1 MKAKASRA
9 SNQLFALPLGA
20 ALIDL
25 AFQKGASD
33 PLNPI
38 KFWILGLLAA
48 WCLANLSTFSELRG
62 ILKTSLATKVFLTIL
77 GLVIFFFFVSLIFT
91 DNKPIGLLGETGR
104 NIGFLNYLFL
114 AIIAFYSA
122 TKLNVINIKNL
133 YYSIFVL
140 SSFFAVY
147 GSFQHYGKD
156 FIKWV
161 NQYNS
166 IILFTGNPD
175 FAGSLLGL
183 FAVINFSAL
192 FLDFSKKLK
201 YYLVALDFYLLV
213 LIYWTQAR
221 QGLVASAVGIGF
233 FTLILAWKK
242 NSKLGISLLCLEL
255 LAGLIS
261 ILGMLQIGP
270 MTKYL
275 FKSSITDRG
284 YNWRAAV
291 SMFKAHPFTGIGI
304 DRYGSYFPQ
313 YRAPK
318 YPLLFG
324 YQVTVTNSHN
334 VFLEIF
340 STAGVFAGLA
350 YIAMLCFI
358 GFRGY
363 VALRNT
369 QGKEQLLVAGVL
381 SGWLVFVAQSTI
393 SVDSLVLSIWGWILG
408 GAVVALSATK
418 IVEVTASEVN
428 RKNKQGRKSTDK
440 RVRNRVLTFT
450 AYAIVLLFIFIP
462 MYKNETASFRFAEVT
477 PPANTTQEA
486 IYVDLAKK
494 TFNQPLMNPAYKSN
508 IALSIARIDAQ
519 ASIPYFQEV
528 IKEDKRQTNAYSLL
542 ALVYEQLKNYGQG
555 ISVRKQLAVLDPY
568 GVPNLLILE
577 KDYIATGNKDLASQ
591 VASSIQAMAPGT
603 DSAIQAAKIISG

>member
-1 MKAKASRA
+1 MKAKVFRVS
-9 SNQLFALPLGA
+9 SQLFALPLGA

-48 WCLANLSTFSELRG
+48 WCLANLSTYSELRD
-62 ILKTSLATKVFLTIL
+62 ILKANRATKALLIIL
-77 GLVIFFFFVSLIFT
+77 GLLIFFFFASLIFT

-122 TKLNVINIKNL
+122 TKMNVINIKNL

-147 GSFQHYGKD
+147 GTFQHYGKD

-161 NQYNS
+161 NQYNP
-166 IILFTGNPD
+166 IILFAGNPD

-201 YYLVALDFYLLV
+201 YYLIVLNVYLSV

-221 QGLVASAVGIGF
+221 QGLVASVGGIGF

-284 YNWRAAV
+284 YNWRAAM
-291 SMFKAHPFTGIGI
+291 SMFKAHPFTGVGI
-304 DRYGSYFPQ
+304 DRYGSYFLQ

-440 RVRNRVLTFT
+440 RVRNRALTFT

-462 MYKNETASFRFAEVT
+462 MYKNETASFRFAQVI

-528 IKEDKRQTNAYSLL
+528 IKEDKRQTNAYYLL
-542 ALVYEQLKNYGQG
+542 ALVYEQLKNYSQG

-568 GVPNLLILE
+568 GVPNLLNLE

-591 VASSIQAMAPGT
+591 VASSIRAMAPGT

>member
-1 MKAKASRA
+1 M
-9 SNQLFALPLGA
+9 
-20 ALIDL
+20 
-25 AFQKGASD
+25 
-33 PLNPI
+33 
-38 KFWILGLLAA
+38 
-48 WCLANLSTFSELRG
+48 
-62 ILKTSLATKVFLTIL
+62 
-77 GLVIFFFFVSLIFT
+77 
-91 DNKPIGLLGETGR
+91 
-104 NIGFLNYLFL
+104 
-114 AIIAFYSA
+114 
-122 TKLNVINIKNL
+122 
-133 YYSIFVL
+133 
-140 SSFFAVY
+140 
-147 GSFQHYGKD
+147 
-156 FIKWV
+156 
-161 NQYNS
+161 
-166 IILFTGNPD
+166 
-175 FAGSLLGL
+175 
-183 FAVINFSAL
+183 
-192 FLDFSKKLK
+192 
-201 YYLVALDFYLLV
+201 
-213 LIYWTQAR
+213 
-221 QGLVASAVGIGF
+221 
-233 FTLILAWKK
+233 
-242 NSKLGISLLCLEL
+242 
-255 LAGLIS
+255 
-261 ILGMLQIGP
+261 
-270 MTKYL
+270 
-275 FKSSITDRG
+275 
-284 YNWRAAV
+284 
-291 SMFKAHPFTGIGI
+291 SMFKAHPFTGVGI
-304 DRYGSYFPQ
+304 DRYGSYFLQ

-318 YPLLFG
+318 YPLLLG

-542 ALVYEQLKNYGQG
+542 ALVYEQLKNYSQG

-568 GVPNLLILE
+568 GVPNLLNLE

-591 VASSIQAMAPGT
+591 VASSIRAMAPGT

>member
-1 MKAKASRA
+1 MKAKVFRVS
-9 SNQLFALPLGA
+9 SQLFALPLGA

-48 WCLANLSTFSELRG
+48 WCLANLSTYSELRD
-62 ILKTSLATKVFLTIL
+62 ILKANRATKALLIIL
-77 GLVIFFFFVSLIFT
+77 GLLIFFFFASLIFT

-122 TKLNVINIKNL
+122 TKMNVINIKNL

-147 GSFQHYGKD
+147 GTFQHYGKD

-161 NQYNS
+161 NQYNP
-166 IILFTGNPD
+166 IILFAGNPD

-201 YYLVALDFYLLV
+201 YYLIVLNVYLSV

-221 QGLVASAVGIGF
+221 QGLVASVGGIGF

-284 YNWRAAV
+284 YNWRAAM
-291 SMFKAHPFTGIGI
+291 SMFKAHPFTGVGI
-304 DRYGSYFPQ
+304 DRYGSYFLQ

-408 GAVVALSATK
+408 GAVVALSVTK
-418 IVEVTASEVN
+418 IVEVTGSEVS
-428 RKNKQGRKSTDK
+428 RKIKKGRKSTDK

-462 MYKNETASFRFAEVT
+462 MYKNETASFRFAQVI

-528 IKEDKRQTNAYSLL
+528 IKEDKRQTNAYFLL
-542 ALVYEQLKNYGQG
+542 ALVYEQLKNYSQG

-568 GVPNLLILE
+568 GVPNLLNLE

-591 VASSIQAMAPGT
+591 VASSIRAMAPGT

>member
-1 MKAKASRA
+1 MKAKAHKA

-20 ALIDL
+20 AMIDL

-48 WCLANLSTFSELRG
+48 WCLANLSTYSESRD
-62 ILKTSLATKVFLTIL
+62 ILIANRAIKPLVIIL
-77 GLVIFFFFVSLIFT
+77 GLLIFFFFVSLLFT
-91 DNKPIGLLGETGR
+91 DNKLTGLLGETGR

-122 TKLNVINIKNL
+122 IKLNAVNIKSI
-133 YYSIFVL
+133 YYSIFIL
-140 SSFFAVY
+140 SSFFAIY
-147 GSFQHYGKD
+147 GTFQHYGKD
-156 FIKWV
+156 FIRWV
-161 NQYNS
+161 NQYNP
-166 IILFTGNPD
+166 IILFAGNPD

-201 YYLVALDFYLLV
+201 YYLVCLDLYLLV

-221 QGLVASAVGIGF
+221 QGLVASAVGVGF
-233 FTLILAWKK
+233 FIVVVTWRK
-242 NSKLGISLLCLEL
+242 SPKLGIAVLCIEL

-270 MTKYL
+270 MTRFL

-284 YNWRAAV
+284 YDWRAAV
-291 SMFKAHPFTGIGI
+291 SMFKAHPLTGVGI
-304 DRYGSYFPQ
+304 DRYGSYFLQ

-340 STAGVFAGLA
+340 STAGLFAGLA
-350 YIAMLCFI
+350 YIAMLCLI

-408 GAVVALSATK
+408 GAVVALSVTK
-418 IVEVTASEVN
+418 KVEVTDSEVS
-428 RKNKQGRKSTDK
+428 RKIKQSRKSTDTSA
-440 RVRNRVLTFT
+440 RNRVLTFT
-450 AYAIVLLFIFIP
+450 AYTIVLLFIFIP

-477 PPANTTQEA
+477 PPANATQEA

-494 TFNQPLMNPAYKSN
+494 TFNQPLMNPAYKSD

-542 ALVYEQLKNYGQG
+542 ALVYEQLKNYSQG
-555 ISVRKQLAVLDPY
+555 ISVRKQLAVLDPS
-568 GVPNLLILE
+568 GVPNLLNLE
-577 KDYIATGNKDLASQ
+577 KDYVETGNKVAAGQ
-591 VASSIQAMAPGT
+591 IASSIQAMAPGT
-603 DSAIQAAKIISG
+603 DSAIQAAKLISG

>member
-1 MKAKASRA
+1 MKAKVFRVS
-9 SNQLFALPLGA
+9 SQLFALPLGA

-48 WCLANLSTFSELRG
+48 WCLANLSTYSELRD
-62 ILKTSLATKVFLTIL
+62 ILKANRATKALLIIL
-77 GLVIFFFFVSLIFT
+77 GLLIFFFFASLIFT

-122 TKLNVINIKNL
+122 TKMNVINIKNL

-147 GSFQHYGKD
+147 GTFQHYGKD

-161 NQYNS
+161 NQYNP
-166 IILFTGNPD
+166 IILFAGNPD

-201 YYLVALDFYLLV
+201 YYLIVLNVYLSV

-221 QGLVASAVGIGF
+221 QGLVASVGGIGF

-284 YNWRAAV
+284 YNWRAAM
-291 SMFKAHPFTGIGI
+291 SMFKAHPFTGVGI
-304 DRYGSYFPQ
+304 DRYGSYFLQ

-350 YIAMLCFI
+350 YIAMLGFI

-462 MYKNETASFRFAEVT
+462 MYKNETASFRFAQVI

-519 ASIPYFQEV
+519 ASIPYFQDV

>member
-1 MKAKASRA
+1 MKAKAHKA

-20 ALIDL
+20 AMIDL

-48 WCLANLSTFSELRG
+48 WCLANLSTYSESRD
-62 ILKTSLATKVFLTIL
+62 ILIANRAIKPLVIIL
-77 GLVIFFFFVSLIFT
+77 GLLIFFFFVSLLFT
-91 DNKPIGLLGETGR
+91 DNKLTGLLGETGR

-122 TKLNVINIKNL
+122 IKLNAVNIKSI
-133 YYSIFVL
+133 YYSIFIL
-140 SSFFAVY
+140 SSFFAIY
-147 GSFQHYGKD
+147 GTFQHYGKD
-156 FIKWV
+156 FIRWV
-161 NQYNS
+161 NQYNP
-166 IILFTGNPD
+166 IILFAGNPD

-201 YYLVALDFYLLV
+201 YYLVCLDLYLLV

-221 QGLVASAVGIGF
+221 QGLVASAVGVGF
-233 FTLILAWKK
+233 FIVVVTWRK
-242 NSKLGISLLCLEL
+242 SPKLGIAVLCIEL

-270 MTKYL
+270 MTRFL

-284 YNWRAAV
+284 YDWRAAV
-291 SMFKAHPFTGIGI
+291 SMFKAHPLTGVGI
-304 DRYGSYFPQ
+304 DRYGSYFLQ

-340 STAGVFAGLA
+340 STAGLFAGLA
-350 YIAMLCFI
+350 YIAMLCLI

-408 GAVVALSATK
+408 GAVVALSVTK
-418 IVEVTASEVN
+418 KVEVTDSEVS
-428 RKNKQGRKSTDK
+428 RKIKQSRKSTDTSA
-440 RVRNRVLTFT
+440 RNRVLTFT
-450 AYAIVLLFIFIP
+450 AYTIVLLFIFIP

-477 PPANTTQEA
+477 PPANATQEA

-494 TFNQPLMNPAYKSN
+494 TFNQPLMNPAYKSD

-528 IKEDKRQTNAYSLL
+528 IKEDKRQANAYSPL
-542 ALVYEQLKNYGQG
+542 ALVYEQLKNYSQG
-555 ISVRKQLAVLDPY
+555 ISVRKQLAVLDPS
-568 GVPNLLILE
+568 GVPNLLNLE
-577 KDYIATGNKDLASQ
+577 KDYVETGNKVAAGQ
-591 VASSIQAMAPGT
+591 IASSIQAMAPGT
-603 DSAIQAAKIISG
+603 DSAIQAAKLISG

>member
-1 MKAKASRA
+1 M
-9 SNQLFALPLGA
+9 LG
-20 ALIDL
+20 
-25 AFQKGASD
+25 
-33 PLNPI
+33 
-38 KFWILGLLAA
+38 
-48 WCLANLSTFSELRG
+48 
-62 ILKTSLATKVFLTIL
+62 
-77 GLVIFFFFVSLIFT
+77 
-91 DNKPIGLLGETGR
+91 
-104 NIGFLNYLFL
+104 
-114 AIIAFYSA
+114 
-122 TKLNVINIKNL
+122 
-133 YYSIFVL
+133 
-140 SSFFAVY
+140 
-147 GSFQHYGKD
+147 
-156 FIKWV
+156 
-161 NQYNS
+161 
-166 IILFTGNPD
+166 
-175 FAGSLLGL
+175 
-183 FAVINFSAL
+183 
-192 FLDFSKKLK
+192 
-201 YYLVALDFYLLV
+201 
-213 LIYWTQAR
+213 
-221 QGLVASAVGIGF
+221 
-233 FTLILAWKK
+233 
-242 NSKLGISLLCLEL
+242 
-255 LAGLIS
+255 
-261 ILGMLQIGP
+261 
-270 MTKYL
+270 
-275 FKSSITDRG
+275 
-284 YNWRAAV
+284 
-291 SMFKAHPFTGIGI
+291 
-304 DRYGSYFPQ
+304 
-313 YRAPK
+313 
-318 YPLLFG
+318 
-324 YQVTVTNSHN
+324 
-334 VFLEIF
+334 
-340 STAGVFAGLA
+340 
-350 YIAMLCFI
+350 FI

>member
-1 MKAKASRA
+1 MKAKVFRA
-9 SNQLFALPLGA
+9 SSQLFALPLGA

-48 WCLANLSTFSELRG
+48 WCLANLSTYSELRD
-62 ILKTSLATKVFLTIL
+62 ILKANRATKALLIIL
-77 GLVIFFFFVSLIFT
+77 GLLIFFFFASLIFT

-122 TKLNVINIKNL
+122 TKMNVINIKNL

-147 GSFQHYGKD
+147 GTFQHYGKD

-161 NQYNS
+161 NQYNP
-166 IILFTGNPD
+166 IILFAGNPD

-201 YYLVALDFYLLV
+201 YYLIVLNVYLSV

-221 QGLVASAVGIGF
+221 QGLVASVGGIGF

-284 YNWRAAV
+284 YNWRAAM
-291 SMFKAHPFTGIGI
+291 SMFKAHPFTGVGI
-304 DRYGSYFPQ
+304 DRYGSYFLQ

-462 MYKNETASFRFAEVT
+462 MYKNETASFRFAQVT

-542 ALVYEQLKNYGQG
+542 ALVYEQLKNYSQG

-577 KDYIATGNKDLASQ
+577 KDYMATGNKDLASQ